1 MYPLGPIETVT
12 LFPPLHEE
20 LMRLLRNLSPED
32 WQRPTVCTGWMVRDI
47 AAHLLDGDLR
57 RLSFT
62 RDGVFPPPPP
72 APIQSHQD
80 LVGFLNGLNAEWVRA
95 ARRMSPRVLVDLLE
109 LTGPQVSAYFAS
121 LHPDGEAAF
130 SVGWAGEPVSA
141 NWFDTAREYTE
152 RWHHQQQIRDA

>member
-12 LFPPLHEE
+12 LFPPLHQE

-62 RDGVFPPPPP
+62 RDGMSPPPPP

-80 LVGFLNGLNAEWVRA
+80 FVRFFNDINSALVRA
-95 ARRMSPRVLVDLLE
+95 SRRTSPTVLV
-109 LTGPQVSAYFAS
+109 
-121 LHPDGEAAF
+121 
-130 SVGWAGEPVSA
+130 
-141 NWFDTAREYTE
+141 
-152 RWHHQQQIRDA
+152 